1 MRYSDYGV
9 ERERLGKALAFC
21 ALILTLAVL
30 LTGCGS
36 IPGQASKSWLQM
48 PTGTDW
54 GGTKL
59 VDQRLVQCSRPVV
72 VDGAVV
78 ATESYA
84 CGCETRIIN
93 AKDDESVRIT
103 ASASYEGGL
112 PGCPDNVTAEFGR
125 SRATEAITAAGAVA
139 TEAHGQVGE
148 NVGAVGT
155 AVGNIIKEAAGL

>member
-1 MRYSDYGV
+1 MTYTNIRPVIRAVAVVFG
-9 ERERLGKALAFC
+9 ALAVTF
-21 ALILTLAVL
+21 L

-59 VDQRLVQCSRPVV
+59 VDQRLVQCTRPVV
-72 VDGAVV
+72 ADGVVV

-103 ASASYEGGL
+103 ASASLEGGL

-125 SRATEAITAAGAVA
+125 SKATEAITAAGAVA
-139 TEAHGQVGE
+139 TEAHGQVGD